1 MPFSRPT
8 IALFSD
14 ATLRAMV
21 ADLVDGPA
29 LDDQQRGI
37 LDHLQDEIEDRGSRE
52 DAAKG

>member
-1 MPFSRPT
+1 MLSILP
-8 IALFSD
+8 LLSD
-14 ATLRAMV
+14 ATLRAIV

-37 LDHLQDEIEDRGSRE
+37 LDHLQNEIEDRGSRE